1 MRRVSILI
9 GVCALTA
16 LAITVMAQVTDLS
29 PIMKN
34 MQPTLMKL
42 RTDAGSNMADA
53 AKDADQ
59 LQKMFKDAETFF
71 KAKGAGAADAVKWTQ
86 DAQTAAADAAKAAK
100 ANDAE
105 GVNKASKTIA
115 GTCKACHDVHRE
127 QLPDKTFKYKP

>member
-29 PIMKN
+29 PIMKD
-34 MQPTLMKL
+34 MQPSLMKL

-53 AKDADQ
+53 AKDADK

-71 KAKGAGAADAVKWTQ
+71 KGKSAADAVKWSQ
-86 DAQTAAADAAKAAK
+86 DAQAAAADASKAAK
-100 ANDAE
+100 ANDAD
-105 GVNKASKTIA
+105 GVAK
-115 GTCKACHDVHRE
+115 
-127 QLPDKTFKYKP
+127 